1 MKKVLAVFAASLFVA
16 GSALADTGWW
26 SDFIR
31 VSVDGVGDAFYW
43 IGDDPTFGDQFAGSN
58 IGTVNVGGAINL
70 GADMRYWSD
79 TQDREGGAFYYSV
92 NGAPETEV
100 IWNQIDLGGNDRQ
113 GLVDPADGP
122 NIAAGAPVGTHEIAV
137 WAKHWGSNQ
146 DDNWLN
152 NGGDNYVG
160 SFTVVP
166 EPSSL
171 LLGSMG
177 LLGLLAA
184 RRRR

>member
-1 MKKVLAVFAASLFVA
+1 MKKVLAVFAASLFLA
-16 GSALADTGWW
+16 GSAFAQTGWW

-31 VSVDGVGDAFYW
+31 VSVDGGADAYYW
-43 IGDDPTFGDQFAGSN
+43 IGDDPSWGTEFAGSN
-58 IGTVNVGGAINL
+58 IGTVNVGGSIQL
-70 GADMRYWSD
+70 GADMRYWGEGG
-79 TQDREGGAFYYSV
+79 DREGGAFYYSV
-92 NGAPETEV
+92 NGDPEVET
-100 IWNQIDLGGNDRQ
+100 IWTQTALGGNDFQ
-113 GLVDPADGP
+113 GLLDPTDGP
-122 NIAAGAPVGTHEIAV
+122 NVAAGAPVGTHELAV
-137 WAKHWGSNQ
+137 WAKSWGSTEG
-146 DDNWLN
+146 DSWLN
-152 NGGDNYVG
+152 NDGDNFVG